1 MNSIRLFAW
10 FLHKVFKTIYEKVVV
25 DTQALLKLRNLNEK
39 ELGPLIVIPT
49 HRSYVDFLIMGY
61 VFFGYQVKLPHIA
74 AAEDFLNMALVHILL
89 RKSGAFFIKRNQQKH
104 RILYKAILD
113 EYISKILGDSHYLE
127 FFIEGTRCRVGKM
140 LPPKFGVLSIVAKNV
155 LDGRIPDAQ
164 ILPIT
169 LNYEKVL
176 EGQSFT
182 YEMMGESKVKES
194 LTRLIKAV
202 DTLK

>member
-25 DTQALLKLRNLNEK
+25 DTQALLKLRNHNEK

>member
-25 DTQALLKLRNLNEK
+25 DTQALLKLRNHNEK

-140 LPPKFGVLSIVAKNV
+140 LLPKFGVLSIVAKNV